1 MRLIDYHTGKAP
13 DTVRDQAMRHNPK
26 WAIFNNAYINEKVQ
40 FHVQN
45 AILDEPLED
54 ELLQFWS
61 HMGMTCDPR
70 ATKNMVPAE
79 VWQNMPLNPEI
90 TNLQKELAN
99 LKGNDFRVEGRD
111 NEKDIRQLVQ
121 NIRSKKSQWAKKV
134 QVTYRQYY
142 FQKSSNWEIER
153 QLRGEVETDEGEE
166 AEAEGEYVRPAI
178 HLHIPERAEVAEI
191 LVNQVDDLSHEE
203 LNKIRIRVVE
213 LMTILNQKRETV
225 KRKRILQKG
234 DGGLAAVEGPSVLDS
249 FPLLMK
255 KTQCPECIGDARLSY
270 YERIFEY
277 CRDTVM
283 KDHFDKEHLEA
294 KELAEQD
301 HQFIPCMHPKC
312 QEAGETFSKV
322 DEYRNHVKRVHTVT
336 LRTSERVAV
345 RRAKKAKY
353 RK

>member
-1 MRLIDYHTGKAP
+1 
-13 DTVRDQAMRHNPK
+13 MRHNPK

-70 ATKNMVPAE
+70 AARNMVPVE
-79 VWQNMPLNPEI
+79 VWQNIPLNSGI
-90 TNLQKELAN
+90 TDLQRELAN
-99 LKGNDFRVEGRD
+99 LKGGDFRVEGRD

-121 NIRSKKSQWAKKV
+121 KIRSKKSQWTKKV
-134 QVTYRQYY
+134 QATYRQYY

-153 QLRGEVETDEGEE
+153 QLRGEEKTDDEV
-166 AEAEGEYVRPAI
+166 EGEYVRPAI
-178 HLHIPERAEVAEI
+178 NLHIPERAEVAEI
-191 LVNQVDDLSHEE
+191 LVNQIDDLSPDE

-213 LMTILNQKRETV
+213 LMTYLNQKRETV
-225 KRKRILQKG
+225 KRKRIPQRG
-234 DGGLAAVEGPSVLDS
+234 DGGLAAIEELSMLDS
-249 FPLLMK
+249 FPLPMK
-255 KTQCPECIGDARLSY
+255 KTQCPDCIGDARLSY

-283 KDHFDKEHLEA
+283 KDHFDKEHLES

-301 HQFIPCMHPKC
+301 NQLIPCMHPRC
-312 QEAGETFSKV
+312 QKAGETFSSV
-322 DEYRNHVKRVHTVT
+322 DEYRNHAKRVHKVT
-336 LRTSERVAV
+336 LRTSERVAH
-345 RRAKKAKY
+345 RRAKKAKH